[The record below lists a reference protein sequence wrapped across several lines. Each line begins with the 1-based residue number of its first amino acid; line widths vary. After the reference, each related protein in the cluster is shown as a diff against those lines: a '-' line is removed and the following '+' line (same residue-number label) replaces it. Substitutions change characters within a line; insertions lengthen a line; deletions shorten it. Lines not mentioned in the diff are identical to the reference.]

1 MNTNISHGL
10 RLSIAAWLSFSIA
23 ILLGVD
29 NAYWA
34 AMPVW
39 VISQQVRGMMFQR
52 GAYRIIGTLAGAL
65 LGLTI
70 LKATNNAWIIISL
83 ISFTIFITI
92 FSMRVSHGTKGYAP
106 QMMAVTIIIILVPA
120 LMLKNHAWEL
130 ALSRIQCTF
139 IGVILVTVITTRY
152 TQANND
158 EIWYSGLLKWSPH
171 TIHHHHFQKHQDNV
185 KALRFALLASTGVLL
200 CAITF
205 HQSGWSAGELVTLG
219 TCIFTMALA
228 SLKDPYD
235 MALKMFIGVIFGV
248 CLAFFYRFAIQP
260 YFLSTSMI
268 ILTILPFFLIGGL
281 LRCWPKTAAPALDGN
296 MCFLLASQA
305 GMSAVSIKTA
315 FNECLA
321 LIVAAALVSFAYRLV
336 LRQRH

>member
-1 MNTNISHGL
+1 
-10 RLSIAAWLSFSIA
+10 
-23 ILLGVD
+23 
-29 NAYWA
+29 
-34 AMPVW
+34 
-39 VISQQVRGMMFQR
+39 
-52 GAYRIIGTLAGAL
+52 
-65 LGLTI
+65 
-70 LKATNNAWIIISL
+70 
-83 ISFTIFITI
+83 
-92 FSMRVSHGTKGYAP
+92 
-106 QMMAVTIIIILVPA
+106 
-120 LMLKNHAWEL
+120 
-130 ALSRIQCTF
+130 
-139 IGVILVTVITTRY
+139 
-152 TQANND
+152 
-158 EIWYSGLLKWSPH
+158 
-171 TIHHHHFQKHQDNV
+171 
-185 KALRFALLASTGVLL
+185 
-200 CAITF
+200 
-205 HQSGWSAGELVTLG
+205 GWSAGELVTLG

-260 YFLSTSMI
+260 YFHSTSMI

-281 LRCWPKTAAPALDGN
+281 LRCWSKTAAPALDGN